1 MRKLIQH
8 NIPEE
13 RHYLTRLLKLDLFE
27 MKRAR
32 TTYLLNLFE
41 GRLYGLIAAYQ
52 VLGIIDMTA
61 RSRYIEIIA
70 SYAYK
75 RKEELANEV

>member
-1 MRKLIQH
+1 MIKLIQH

-13 RHYLTRLLKLDLFE
+13 RHELTKLLRLDLFE

-32 TTYLLNLFE
+32 TTYVINIFE

-52 VLGIIDMTA
+52 KLGIIDMRA
-61 RSRYIEIIA
+61 RSKYIEIIA
-70 SYAYK
+70 SAAYK
-75 RKEELANEV
+75 RKEELAYEV

>member
-1 MRKLIQH
+1 MKKLIQH

-13 RHYLTRLLKLDLFE
+13 RHYLTKLLKLDLFE

-70 SYAYK
+70 QHAYK